1 MTDSDNKNEECIKFF
16 CKTLAELNTISLKQM
31 EGLLNVAVTAA
42 ETNSNGE
49 MPDASK
55 FIEELKAT
63 AEGISQKART
73 QEEEIY
79 KNVKNTLSAE
89 QNHSFCQTVEE
100 KLIIALE
107 NSLANQQQ
115 LNVIG
120 ASILAKAAS
129 MILSPAAKAG
139 S

>member
-1 MTDSDNKNEECIKFF
+1 MNDSDNKDEECIKLF
-16 CKTLAELNTISLKQM
+16 CQTLAELNTISLKQI
-31 EGLLNVAVTAA
+31 EGLLNVAITAA
-42 ETNSNGE
+42 EANSKGE
-49 MPDASK
+49 TSDAVK

-63 AEGISQKART
+63 AEEISQKAKS

-79 KNVKNTLSAE
+79 QNVKNTLSAE

-115 LNVIG
+115 LNVMG

-129 MILSPAAKAG
+129 EILSPAAKNV
-139 S
+139 